1 MTDIMFK
8 KKSVLIME
16 NSSDVTS
23 IVLTAYYGME
33 KLKHAYFCIFL
44 IIYIIIITEN
54 LILISVIGVEKMLH
68 EPMYFFIGN
77 LAANGVYGS
86 TVLLPALL
94 SNLLSTKYEVLL
106 ACCQTQIYGIHTY
119 GMIEFTVLAVM
130 SYDRYAAIC
139 HPLHYHTIMS
149 LSKVY
154 KLIVFTWVYP
164 LIAILIFFIV
174 TLQLRFCQQ
183 AIDKLYCTNDSL
195 VKLSCSNTAVFSYV
209 GLASFIPYAF
219 PQLIMVLFS
228 YAQIF
233 RLCLSSREMKTKA
246 ITTCIPHLFAFSMY
260 SIGCLFELL
269 QSRLD
274 LRHLPYET
282 RLFMSLFFLIFPPF
296 FNPLIYG
303 LSIRSLRLSVF
314 KCIKGHRKTLPTQ

>member
-1 MTDIMFK
+1 MTEECL

-33 KLKHAYFCIFL
+33 KLKHTYFCIFL

-54 LILISVIGVEKMLH
+54 ILLISVIGVGKTLH

-94 SNLLSTKYEVLL
+94 SNLLSTKYEVSL
-106 ACCQTQIYGIHTY
+106 ACCQTQIYGLHTY
-119 GMIEFTVLAVM
+119 AFIEFTILAVM

-139 HPLHYHTIMS
+139 HPLHYHTMMS

-164 LIAILIFFIV
+164 LIAFLFFLIIN
-174 TLQLRFCQQ
+174 LQLRFCQQ
-183 AIDKLYCTNDSL
+183 VIDKLYCTNFSL
-195 VKLSCSNTAVFSYV
+195 VKLSCSNTAVINIV
-209 GLASFIPYAF
+209 GLVFVVPFTF
-219 PQLIMVLFS
+219 PQLVMVLLS
-228 YAQIF
+228 YAKIF
-233 RLCLSSREMKTKA
+233 RICLSSREMKNKA
-246 ITTCIPHLFAFSMY
+246 ITTCTPHLFAVSMY
-260 SIGCLFELL
+260 SIGSFFELL
-269 QSRLD
+269 QSRFD

-282 RLFMSLFFLIFPPF
+282 QVFMSLFFLIFPPIL
-296 FNPLIYG
+296 NPLIYG
-303 LSIRSLRLSVF
+303 LSIRSIRLSVF
-314 KCIKGHRKTLPTQ
+314 KCIKGHRKTVPTQ